1 LTNDQLWQYYVA
13 SYTMSEATEGVDQSS
28 MRFPYLRRNIAP
40 QSANLDTTVAEVY
53 GNLEHFD
60 NQTAFISPDTYKL
73 LLSNDYIF
81 WRTTAQSKKK
91 YTKGKIERN
100 EAFREKFSY
109 NTAWMKDQRP
119 EDVQRKK
126 TAWERAKAEDGL
138 YGFEEELN
146 V

>member
-1 LTNDQLWQYYVA
+1 
-13 SYTMSEATEGVDQSS
+13 MSEATEGVDQSS

-91 YTKGKIERN
+91 YSEGKIEEN
-100 EAFREKFSY
+100 EPFREKFVRNS
-109 NTAWMKDQRP
+109 AWMKDQRP
-119 EDVQRKK
+119 EDVQRRNA
-126 TAWERAKAEDGL
+126 AWEKAKAEGL
-138 YGFEEELN
+138 DGFEESLTG
-146 V
+146 